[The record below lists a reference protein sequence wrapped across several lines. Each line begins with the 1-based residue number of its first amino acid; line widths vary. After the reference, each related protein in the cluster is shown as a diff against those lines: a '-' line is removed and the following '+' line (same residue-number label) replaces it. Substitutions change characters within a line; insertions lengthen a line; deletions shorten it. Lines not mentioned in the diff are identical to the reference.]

1 MSDSMR
7 LRTACPILITIALVT
22 FASPAR
28 ADNTSWNP
36 FLFTAV
42 CSTCG
47 PQTPLTLEQVDGFQ
61 TLIGGDLGPAI
72 PLSPPAGN
80 ATPSGGQ
87 GDEGKPTLHLL
98 PAAPGLGVSS
108 FWTGGNSQGD
118 SDAQGG
124 DNDDQGEDNGG
135 RNNSDGENH
144 SGGLGYG
151 IDVHEGSNADQN
163 VVTFTSTNGST
174 DVSANN
180 PVGGGGDGQALVP
193 EPTTLLLFG
202 SGLTLIAGQLRKRRR
217 TAH

>member
-1 MSDSMR
+1 MSGSMR
-7 LRTACPILITIALVT
+7 LRIACLILITIGFVA

-28 ADNTSWNP
+28 ADNTNWNP

-47 PQTPLTLEQVDGFQ
+47 PQTPLTFEQVDGFQ

-80 ATPSGGQ
+80 ATPSGGE
-87 GDEGKPTLHLL
+87 GNEGKPTLHLL

-108 FWTGGNSQGD
+108 FSTGGNSQSD
-118 SDAQGG
+118 S
-124 DNDDQGEDNGG
+124 DNGG
-135 RNNSDGENH
+135 R

-151 IDVHEGSNADQN
+151 VDVNEGSNAGQN
-163 VVTFTSTNGST
+163 VVTFPSTNDGRN
-174 DVSANN
+174 DVSPNT
-180 PVGGGGDGQALVP
+180 PVGGGGSGQTLVP

-202 SGLTLIAGQLRKRRR
+202 TGLTLIAGRLRKRRR
-217 TAH
+217 AAR